1 MNFRNFV
8 AVASLVVLSASAPG
22 ASVRAAG
29 IGAKRY
35 VRGEA
40 IVSLQPG
47 TTIDQINAQYGN
59 EVAGL
64 LEEEGYTDIEI
75 IKDIPGKDRIIQAK
89 R

>member
-1 MNFRNFV
+1 RKGG
-8 AVASLVVLSASAPG
+8 SL
-22 ASVRAAG
+22 
-29 IGAKRY
+29 Y
-35 VRGEA
+35 FE
-40 IVSLQPG
+40 
-47 TTIDQINAQYGN
+47 INAQYGN